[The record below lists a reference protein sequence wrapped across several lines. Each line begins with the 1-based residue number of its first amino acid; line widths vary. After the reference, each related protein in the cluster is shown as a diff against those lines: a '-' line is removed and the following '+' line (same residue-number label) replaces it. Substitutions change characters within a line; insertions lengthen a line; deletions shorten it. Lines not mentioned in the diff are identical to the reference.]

1 VVVTVH
7 VFQIGLM
14 QVLVTVLGS
23 VFVGVGMLVCD
34 MVVLVRGVR
43 V

>member
-7 VFQIGLM
+7 VFKIGLM
-14 QVLVTVLGS
+14 HVLVRVLGS

-34 MVVLVRGVR
+34 MVMLVRGVR